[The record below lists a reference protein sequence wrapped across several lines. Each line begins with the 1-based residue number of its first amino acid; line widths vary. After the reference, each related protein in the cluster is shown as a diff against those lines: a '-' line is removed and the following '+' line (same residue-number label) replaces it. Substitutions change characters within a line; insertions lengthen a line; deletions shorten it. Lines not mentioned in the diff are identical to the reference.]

1 VSRPGPAGPA
11 GDEHVARTPGVSLGV
26 AGPAAPVA
34 PASPSLSEQWFRLRM
49 RILRSPRFQRWAA
62 RFPLTRFIA
71 RRRAAALFDLC
82 AGFVYSQ
89 VLHAAV
95 RLGLFEALAAGP
107 RSVDEL
113 ALALALPPTSTRRL
127 LDAAVALKLA
137 ERRGEGRYGLGIH
150 GASLLGNPA
159 VARMVAHHALLYR
172 DLADPVALLRGQ
184 QAQTELSRFWSYA
197 APGAPAPVTDAE
209 VADYSSLMAGSLSL
223 IAEDVLE
230 AYPIARH
237 RLLLDVGGG
246 EGAFVEAAARR
257 APDLSLLLF
266 DLPPVAARAEA
277 RLRGAGLSG
286 RATVVAGDVFRGPLP
301 AGADLVSL
309 LRVIH
314 DHDDDAAGRI
324 LAAVRRA
331 LPPGGVVLVA
341 EPMSRTAG
349 AEPMG
354 DAYFA
359 FYLMAMGQGRPRT
372 LEELQALLRQAG
384 FTDVRAVKT
393 RRPMLTRLVAAS
405 VPRSTPGST
414 A

>member
-11 GDEHVARTPGVSLGV
+11 GDDRVATAPDVSL
-26 AGPAAPVA
+26 VA
-34 PASPSLSEQWFRLRM
+34 PAPAAVAALSLSEHWFRLRM

-89 VLHAAV
+89 VLGAAV
-95 RLGLFEALAAGP
+95 RLGLFAALADGP
-107 RSVDEL
+107 RSIEEL
-113 ALALALPPTSTRRL
+113 ALALALPPASTRRL
-127 LDAAVALKLA
+127 LDAAVALRLA

-150 GASLLGNPA
+150 GASLVGNPA
-159 VARMVAHHALLYR
+159 VARMVEHHALLYR

-184 QAQTELSRFWSYA
+184 HRPTELSRFWSYA
-197 APGAPAPVTDAE
+197 APGAPPPTTDAQ

-223 IAEDVLE
+223 LAEDVLE
-230 AYPIARH
+230 AYPVERH

-246 EGAFVEAAARR
+246 EGAFLEAAARR

-266 DLPPVAARAEA
+266 DLPPVAARARV
-277 RLRGAGLSG
+277 RLGGAGLRARASVVSG
-286 RATVVAGDVFRGPLP
+286 DLFKDPLP
-301 AGADLVSL
+301 EGADLASL

-314 DHDDDAAGRI
+314 DHEDAGARHI
-324 LAAVRRA
+324 LLAVRLA
-331 LPPGGVVLVA
+331 LAPGGVLLVA

-372 LEELQALLRQAG
+372 SEELQRLLREAG
-384 FTDVRAVKT
+384 FVRVRSVKT
-393 RRPMLTRLVAAS
+393 RRPMLTRLVVGVA
-405 VPRSTPGST
+405 P
-414 A
+414 